1 MAHSTAPTP
10 GGTAGRDDPG
20 AASPAASANPPAAS
34 ASASGAGPASGRPA
48 AIVQT
53 TLDFRMPGWRGD
65 GRVVVVG
72 TGAAMGDWDPDLGL
86 PLRRLERV
94 PGGDPDLWRGTCDL
108 PRDAEGWYKAVV
120 TRPDRVD
127 EWSADEDRPLPPP
140 ADPKRANAT
149 LFQETAAYAAQHGR
163 AAEQP
168 EKEHPLEPLIT
179 RNNVVVAASANAN
192 ASVRV
197 DAVLPSTTSDAS
209 PAGGTP
215 KPPSVLATVV
225 FRATARLQPG
235 QHLRVVGA
243 APELGAWDPL
253 SASAPAM
260 TWSEGDRWTCAVAL
274 DAFAAFGA
282 LDPESPA
289 AWFDFKLALVD
300 ERAPGC
306 RENEP
311 PAVEWSAGENFR
323 LAREADAADA
333 AARMRQW
340 LAGEGFELRVG
351 AKPKNEEERASEEKG
366 GGASSLEIVDV
377 GAPGAFAAAAVDRR
391 ARGGNRRRG
400 DPRRVRRKG
409 PGGRDLRAADSR
421 ADDS

>member
-1 MAHSTAPTP
+1 M
-10 GGTAGRDDPG
+10 
-20 AASPAASANPPAAS
+20 
-34 ASASGAGPASGRPA
+34 
-48 AIVQT
+48 QT

-168 EKEHPLEPLIT
+168 EKENPLEPLAA
-179 RNNVVVAASANAN
+179 RNNVVVAASASAD
-192 ASVRV
+192 ASVVRV

-215 KPPSVLATVV
+215 QPPRSSRRWFSARRLGFSPGNTSASSAPPPS
-225 FRATARLQPG
+225 
-235 QHLRVVGA
+235 
-243 APELGAWDPL
+243 
-253 SASAPAM
+253 S
-260 TWSEGDRWTCAVAL
+260 
-274 DAFAAFGA
+274 
-282 LDPESPA
+282 
-289 AWFDFKLALVD
+289 
-300 ERAPGC
+300 
-306 RENEP
+306 
-311 PAVEWSAGENFR
+311 
-323 LAREADAADA
+323 
-333 AARMRQW
+333 
-340 LAGEGFELRVG
+340 
-351 AKPKNEEERASEEKG
+351 
-366 GGASSLEIVDV
+366 
-377 GAPGAFAAAAVDRR
+377 
-391 ARGGNRRRG
+391 ARGTPS
-400 DPRRVRRKG
+400 PRPR
-409 PGGRDLRAADSR
+409 PP
-421 ADDS
+421 